1 MIIHITKENRPFAMA
16 KIESLDKSL
25 DWTVKVT
32 EYNKRTAE
40 QNAKLHAMLTDIA
53 NQSKHLNQN
62 LSADDWK
69 RLCVAQFRQDCIA
82 NNVDKLADY
91 WRKHDVRF
99 MPGLDGKSLVA
110 LGKPTHEFPIYVMAG
125 FIDWLI
131 YWGAE
136 NNIKFTAP
144 KEFY

>member
-1 MIIHITKENRPFAMA
+1 MTKENRPYSLA
-16 KIESLDKSL
+16 KIEALSKDE
-25 DWTVKVT
+25 DWTIKVT
-32 EYNKRTAE
+32 EYNKRSAE

-53 NQSKHLNQN
+53 AQSTHLNEH
-62 LSADDWK
+62 LSVDDWK

-82 NNVDKLADY
+82 NNVDRLAEY
-91 WRKHDVRF
+91 WSRHDVRF

-110 LGKPTHEFPIYVMAG
+110 LGKPTHEFPVYVMAG

-136 NNIKFTAP
+136 NGIKYSAP